1 MLRRSFWPASR
12 RNSAPSGV
20 RRLVAPLLAAT
31 LCSAP
36 ALPAAAHE
44 GDDHGAPALTATPG
58 LPRLA
63 AKSELY
69 ELVAVLNGD
78 HLTIYLDK
86 VEDNAP
92 VTGANIS
99 VRIEGEPVAA
109 EATAN
114 DTYVVAS
121 KLFGGRAPVELIFDI
136 KSPLGDD
143 LLIGT
148 LPLPQTASAPS
159 PTRWYER
166 LSAALRHGVQDHLI
180 LMVLSLLVG
189 TGLGI
194 VLRARR
200 PTIRPALIPVTIMLA
215 VTATRHS
222 AHAHEGQDHA
232 DTAMAAGGVGDTAHR
247 LPDGKLFLPKP
258 MQRILDIRT
267 VIAKTEMAPKTVV
280 LVGRVITNPSRSGL
294 VQSIN
299 GGRVNAPNG
308 GLPRIGQAVV
318 KGQVLAEIERVLQ
331 QSERTTIS
339 ERSGEIEQLIAV
351 TEARLKRLRLLAER
365 GVVLQSLVVE
375 AEIELEGLR
384 RRREVIRETRI
395 EPEVLRAPID
405 GVIASSRVISG
416 QVVQGQDVL
425 FQVIDPTTLWI
436 EAYSYGDV
444 DPATFTQ
451 ATAIGAS
458 GAAMRLAFRGWSRTL
473 QQHATVVQFEIADPP
488 ASIRVGQPVTVTAQ
502 QADTAAGMIVSRDAL
517 VRGGNGETI
526 VWRHVAPEQF
536 EPRPVRTEPFDAT
549 RVVIVAGAEDG
560 DRIVVRGAELINQIR

>member
-1 MLRRSFWPASR
+1 MLRRSFRPASR
-12 RNSAPSGV
+12 RNPAPSGV
-20 RRLVAPLLAAT
+20 RRLVASLLAAI
-31 LCSAP
+31 LCYAA

-44 GDDHGAPALTATPG
+44 GDDHAAPALTATPG

-63 AKSELY
+63 ARSELY

-99 VRIEGEPVAA
+99 VRIDGEPVAA
-109 EATAN
+109 EATPN

-121 KLFGGRAPVELIFDI
+121 KLFGGRAPVELVFDI

-148 LPLPQTASAPS
+148 LPLAQAASVPS
-159 PTRWYER
+159 PRRWYER
-166 LSAALRHGVQDHLI
+166 LAAALRHGVQDHLI
-180 LMVLSLLVG
+180 LMISSLLAG

-194 VLRARR
+194 VLGTRR
-200 PTIRPALIPVTIMLA
+200 PTSRLALLLATIISA
-215 VTATRHS
+215 VMATPNS

-232 DTAMAAGGVGDTAHR
+232 DAANAAVAMGDTARR
-247 LPDGKLFLPKP
+247 LPDRQLFVPKP

-267 VIAKTEMAPKTVV
+267 AVAKTETAPKAVV

-294 VQSIN
+294 VQSIS

-308 GLPRIGQAVV
+308 RLPRIGQAVV
-318 KGQVLAEIERVLQ
+318 KGEVLAEIERVLQ

-339 ERSGEIEQLIAV
+339 EKFGEIEQFIAV
-351 TEARLKRLRLLAER
+351 TEARLRRLRMLAER

-425 FQVIDPTTLWI
+425 FQVIDPTTLWV

-444 DPATFTQ
+444 DPATLTQ
-451 ATAIGAS
+451 ATASGAG

-473 QQHATVVQFEIADPP
+473 QQQATVVQFDITDPP

-502 QADTAAGMIVSRDAL
+502 QGDTAAGVIVSRDAL

-526 VWRHVAPEQF
+526 IWRHVAPEQF
-536 EPRPVRTEPFDAT
+536 EARLVRTEPFDAT
-549 RVVIVAGAEDG
+549 RVVIVAGVEDG